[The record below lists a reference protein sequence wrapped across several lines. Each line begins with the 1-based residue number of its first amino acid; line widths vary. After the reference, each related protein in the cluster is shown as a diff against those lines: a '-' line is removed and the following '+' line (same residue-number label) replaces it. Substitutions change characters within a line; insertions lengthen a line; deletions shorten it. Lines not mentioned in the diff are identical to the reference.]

1 MIRTRLLM
9 RKYLDR
15 GDVACFL
22 EFEQGTKESEVT
34 TYNLSVT
41 FDVTYEAEGG
51 ITMIVF
57 SDVLSVGG
65 RPFGE
70 GAVVHVDANGAA
82 TAVEIWSLPHFDLDA
97 CAATYGFS
105 DRAGA
110 IGMALATAAA

>member
-1 MIRTRLLM
+1 MRLLIRT
-9 RKYLDR
+9 YPDR
-15 GDVACFL
+15 GDVACCL

-34 TYNLSVT
+34 TYKLSMT

-51 ITMIVF
+51 ISMIVF
-57 SDVLSVGG
+57 SDVSSVGG
-65 RPFGE
+65 RPFRE

-82 TAVEIWSLPHFDLDA
+82 TAIEIWSLPLFDLDA

-110 IGMALATAAA
+110 IGMALAIAAT

>member
-1 MIRTRLLM
+1 MRLLIRT
-9 RKYLDR
+9 YPDR

-34 TYNLSVT
+34 TNILSMT

-51 ITMIVF
+51 ISMIVF
-57 SDVLSVGG
+57 SGVSSVGG

-82 TAVEIWSLPHFDLDA
+82 TAIEIWSLPLFDLDA

-110 IGMALATAAA
+110 IGMALATAAT